1 MMQAKARPIPVFP
14 EVPSITVPPG
24 FKIPAFSASSII
36 FTAIRSFTELPGLV
50 VSTFAKTKAGISF
63 VSLLILMSGVFP
75 IVSSTLL
82 KIRMQEV
89 LTKLAIKGTYRVDK
103 NP

>member
-1 MMQAKARPIPVFP
+1 
-14 EVPSITVPPG
+14 
-24 FKIPAFSASSII
+24 
-36 FTAIRSFTELPGLV
+36 
-50 VSTFAKTKAGISF
+50 
-63 VSLLILMSGVFP
+63 MSGVFP

-89 LTKLAIKGTYRVDK
+89 LTKLAIKGTHRVDK

>member
-1 MMQAKARPIPVFP
+1 
-14 EVPSITVPPG
+14 
-24 FKIPAFSASSII
+24 
-36 FTAIRSFTELPGLV
+36 V
-50 VSTFAKTKAGISF
+50 VSTFANTKAGISF

-75 IVSSTLL
+75 IVSSILL

-89 LTKLAIKGTYRVDK
+89 LTKLAIKGTHRVDK